1 MRSPSLPNIIDPWQ
15 LALEDARLEGELA
28 LAALPRLAALNVADG
43 RVGVALAAGVD
54 DRGQRFLKG
63 RFRAE
68 LELVCQRCLGPL
80 RLPVEVAVELGL
92 IRSEAEAD
100 RLLARYEPLLVPEG
114 GVVVAD
120 LVEDELLLALP
131 QIPRHQ
137 DLRAC
142 EDAGYR
148 APDAAPPEA
157 ERRRPFS
164 VLASLLPDLN
174 RST

>member
-1 MRSPSLPNIIDPWQ
+1 MRSPSLPNKIDLWQ
-15 LALEDARLEGELA
+15 LALDSGRLAGELA
-28 LAALPRLAALNVADG
+28 LAALPRLGALNVADG
-43 RVGVALAAGVD
+43 RVGVDLAAGVD
-54 DRGQRFLKG
+54 DCGQRFLKG

-92 IRSEAEAD
+92 VRSEAETG
-100 RLLARYEPLLVPEG
+100 RLPARYEPLLVPED

-131 QIPRHQ
+131 QIPRHE

-142 EDAGYR
+142 EAGGYL
-148 APDAAPPEA
+148 APDGAPAEA